1 MLLLLGIT
9 MTQTN
14 HDNPEQ
20 LPRPTPKRVPLR
32 EITESIGLQSDEV
45 TAYLNL
51 KTGEVIPVAEESVMA
66 AENGEDTCPLTGVP
80 LDEVRAIMAGDGYVA
95 LPDFREANE
104 YGMMEQFAS
113 SIDNRAGS
121 DSLFAALQGRRP
133 FRRFKDAVHR
143 MGLAESWY
151 KFRDAEYTVIA
162 ADWCEY
168 HGIPY
173 DR

>member
-1 MLLLLGIT
+1 MNKS
-9 MTQTN
+9 N

-20 LPRPTPKRVPLR
+20 TPRPTPTRVLLR
-32 EITESIGLQSDEV
+32 EIAESIGLQSDEM

-66 AENGEDTCPLTGVP
+66 ADAGEDTCPLTGEP
-80 LDEVRAIMAGDGYVA
+80 LDEVRAIMAGDGYVE

-104 YGMMEQFAS
+104 YGMMEQFAT
-113 SIDNRAGS
+113 SIDDQAVS
-121 DSLFAALQGRRP
+121 DSLMTVLRDRRP
-133 FRRFKDAVHR
+133 FRHFKDAVHR

-151 KFRDAEYTVIA
+151 KFRDAEYTKLAVE
-162 ADWCEY
+162 WCEY
-168 HGIPY
+168 HDIPY